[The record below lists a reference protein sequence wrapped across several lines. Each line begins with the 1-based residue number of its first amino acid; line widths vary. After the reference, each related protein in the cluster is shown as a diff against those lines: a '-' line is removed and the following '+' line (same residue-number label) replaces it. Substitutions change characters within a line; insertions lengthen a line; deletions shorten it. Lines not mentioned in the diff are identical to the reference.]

1 MAGAALEEHLAAAC
15 RIARQRRAVSGGHGR
30 GRGDGW
36 RCSMG
41 VADCAGDERGDDK
54 SEHHGFALLVRLC
67 AVRRGDR
74 CVADPKSGVE
84 AKRVSVSFGSGG
96 ARFIKKKK
104 TYISD

>member
-41 VADCAGDERGDDK
+41 VADCAGDDRGDDK
-54 SEHHGFALLVRLC
+54 SEQIGRASCRARVC
-67 AVRRGDR
+67 QYGWISV
-74 CVADPKSGVE
+74 VARILNKNI
-84 AKRVSVSFGSGG
+84 
-96 ARFIKKKK
+96 IKLHVQ
-104 TYISD
+104 TPPPVYYHAQS